1 MAETFYS
8 LETLYNLSPEVIKAL
23 CRALGELLPERT
35 NQRDLDRGLG
45 SAFWNV
51 HLLRWEY
58 HLIKS
63 GLFSSQEGFP
73 KEFGYSVKQLK
84 EMKFFLG
91 LEYRTLF

>member
-51 HLLRWEY
+51 HLLR
-58 HLIKS
+58 
-63 GLFSSQEGFP
+63 
-73 KEFGYSVKQLK
+73 
-84 EMKFFLG
+84 
-91 LEYRTLF
+91 